1 MPGKPGG
8 NEIKCTDQL
17 LEYADDANLLRDNI
31 YTRKK
36 TEKL

>member
-1 MPGKPGG
+1 MKTRGD
-8 NEIKCTDQL
+8 EIKWTDQL
-17 LEYADDANLLRDNI
+17 LDYADDANLLRDNI